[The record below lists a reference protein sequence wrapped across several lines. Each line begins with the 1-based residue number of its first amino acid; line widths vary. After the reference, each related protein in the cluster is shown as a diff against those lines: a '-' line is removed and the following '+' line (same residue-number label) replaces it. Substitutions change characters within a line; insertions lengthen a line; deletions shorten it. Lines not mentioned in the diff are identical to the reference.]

1 MHLRRLAI
9 HALPGIEP
17 GFTFEP
23 PSAGINIV
31 TGPNAIG
38 KSSLARA
45 LQYLLE
51 SHGADPPALSLEAE
65 FDSGDARW
73 QVSRNGSQIVWRCNG
88 EVASRPALPG
98 ADRVGLF
105 RLSVENLLDDSDAND
120 RALAERL
127 RRELHGNFDLGQ
139 PRIEIGRR
147 FAVHEAK
154 RLADAGKARRRVED
168 EYVGLQRQEAELP
181 ALERRIETAVAA
193 SVRREHLE
201 QALRLADAID
211 ARKDRESALQR
222 FPPDMDCLRGDEL
235 EQLEE
240 NEKRA
245 LSLNEELRDRQRDL
259 ETTEANLE
267 RTGLAPATPAP
278 EEVQAAEER
287 LRRLDKKSV
296 ERENAR
302 TAVAEASAALR
313 DVLAHFNRED
323 APPRLDSDAIRRAEG
338 IAQPMMA
345 AQNRRRELQEQLAL
359 AGETPDAAQMERQRD
374 GVEALR
380 AWLAGNAADSGRT
393 RTSTK
398 LPRLVTWVAVAA
410 AAFAALTSFIQGAL
424 IAFAGALVALI
435 AFGAA
440 LFLLRGQRPAAPSAT
455 DAAMRRFDEADLP
468 PPLQWNEQDVRQHL
482 REVIEVRL
490 NELTLQQTRAANSD
504 QIRLQIRETDA
515 EIEELDKARGALAN
529 EIGFDPLLPVVEFQR
544 FIHLCS
550 EWDKAR
556 TRHVQ
561 QRDRL
566 DLLERDIAETA
577 HLVREFVDPWRSP
590 DAPALEDIAG
600 QPDMVLLRGAFDDLR
615 ERIDAARNAQNGILA
630 VKTAIQSLEQ
640 RIAEIDN
647 AVESLFVQAK
657 VEPRDR
663 AALAARIDRLPQ
675 WKEANAAL
683 HTATTEEALVRARL
697 VDQPDLVALT
707 DEGDRA
713 RLQAD
718 RETSTVEAAE
728 HTRLIREHT
737 TIRTRLND
745 AGTDR
750 KLEQAAADESRARQ
764 DLEDK
769 RDEALLAVATKTLL
783 DDVERAF
790 EAEHEPAVLRR
801 ARDVFA
807 EVTAGA
813 FELRLRG
820 DGTFIAHDVRQET
833 ARELAELSSGTRMQL
848 LLAVRLAWIET
859 QEQGGE
865 TLPLFLDEALT
876 TSDEE
881 RFAVMAQS
889 LERLAG
895 AGDVGRDGT
904 GDAIG
909 DAVDDG
915 IATGAEEGTGVG
927 ASHRTADGAAVE
939 DREEDGAGT
948 ARRRQIFYLS
958 ARRHEPALW
967 QQATGARP
975 AVIDLAA
982 VRFPPEV
989 HSPEE
994 YRIEAPP
1001 SIPAPDGRSA
1011 ESYASLL
1018 GVPPRLDLH
1027 RPEGSIHL
1035 FHLLRDDPALLH
1047 TLMDTWRIGSLGQL
1061 GVLLASDA
1069 ARTALPGEDLQC
1081 RLRQRCRVVRA
1092 WVELWRQG
1100 RGRPV
1105 DRGVLEQCTAISAT
1119 FIDRVADLAVH
1130 VRGDAEALL
1139 QALRE
1144 GKVDRFRTRK
1154 IDDLE
1159 QWLAEEGHTDDQERL
1174 TGEDRRRLTLQRA
1187 APETAADAADV
1198 NRVVSWLESND
1209 AAGDEADD
1217 WRGASDEGF
1226 GIERVPI

>member
-1 MHLRRLAI
+1 M
-9 HALPGIEP
+9 
-17 GFTFEP
+17 
-23 PSAGINIV
+23 
-31 TGPNAIG
+31 
-38 KSSLARA
+38 
-45 LQYLLE
+45 
-51 SHGADPPALSLEAE
+51 
-65 FDSGDARW
+65 
-73 QVSRNGSQIVWRCNG
+73 
-88 EVASRPALPG
+88 
-98 ADRVGLF
+98 
-105 RLSVENLLDDSDAND
+105 ENLLDDSDAND
-120 RALAERL
+120 KALAERL

-139 PRIEIGRR
+139 PRIELGRR
-147 FAVHEAK
+147 FAVHEA
-154 RLADAGKARRRVED
+154 RILADAGRARRRVED
-168 EYVGLQRQEAELP
+168 EYVGLYRQEAELP
-181 ALERRIETAVAA
+181 ALGRRIEMAVEA

-222 FPPDMDCLRGDEL
+222 FPPDMDRLRGDEL

-240 NEKRA
+240 NETRA
-245 LSLNEELRDRQRDL
+245 LRLNEELRDGRRDL
-259 ETTEANLE
+259 ETAEANLE
-267 RTGLAPATPAP
+267 STGLAQATPAA
-278 EEVQAAEER
+278 EEVHAAEER
-287 LRRLDKKSV
+287 LRQLDRKTV

-302 TAVAEASAALR
+302 TAVAEAGAELR

-359 AGETPDAAQMERQRD
+359 AGEAPDAAQMERQRD
-374 GVEALR
+374 GAEALR

-398 LPRLVTWVAVAA
+398 LPRLVSWVAVAA

-435 AFGAA
+435 ALGAV
-440 LFLLRGQRPAAPSAT
+440 LFLLRGQRSTAPSPTA
-455 DAAMRRFDEADLP
+455 AAMRRFDEADLP

-577 HLVREFVDPWRSP
+577 HLVRMFVDPWRTP

-615 ERIDAARNAQNGILA
+615 ERIDAAKNARNGILA
-630 VKTAIQSLEQ
+630 VRTAIQSLEQ

-663 AALAARIDRLPQ
+663 AALAARIDQLPQ
-675 WKEANAAL
+675 WKEANGAL

-697 VDQPDLVALT
+697 VDQADLVALA
-707 DEGDRA
+707 DEGERA

-728 HTRLIREHT
+728 HTRLIQEHA

-745 AGTDR
+745 AGKDR
-750 KLEQAAADESRARQ
+750 KLEQAAAEESRARQ
-764 DLEDK
+764 ALEDK
-769 RDEALLAVATKTLL
+769 RDEALLAVATRTLL

-801 ARDVFA
+801 ARDAFA
-807 EVTAGA
+807 EVTARA

-895 AGDVGRDGT
+895 AGDEGRDRT
-904 GDAIG
+904 GNAIG
-909 DAVDDG
+909 DAADDG
-915 IATGAEEGTGVG
+915 IATGVEAGTGVG
-927 ASHRTADGAAVE
+927 AAHGTADDAAVE
-939 DREEDGAGT
+939 DRDEDGAGT
-948 ARRRQIFYLS
+948 TRRRQIFYLS

-982 VRFPPEV
+982 ARFPSEE
-989 HSPEE
+989 SAPEE
-994 YRIEAPP
+994 YRVEAPP

-1047 TLMDTWRIGSLGQL
+1047 TVMDTWRIGSLGQL
-1061 GVLLASDA
+1061 EVLLASDA
-1069 ARTALPGEDLQC
+1069 ARTALPGEELQC
-1081 RLRQRCRVVRA
+1081 RLRRRCRVVRA

-1105 DRGVLEQCTAISAT
+1105 DRGVLEQCSAISAT
-1119 FIDRVADLAVH
+1119 FIDRVADQAALVG
-1130 VRGDAEALL
+1130 GDAEALL

-1144 GKVDRFRTRK
+1144 GKVDRFRSRK
-1154 IDDLE
+1154 IDELE
-1159 QWLAEEGHTDDQERL
+1159 QWFAEEGYTDDQERL

-1187 APETAADAADV
+1187 APETTADAADV

-1209 AAGDEADD
+1209 AAGDGADD
-1217 WRGASDEGF
+1217 RRGASDEGF

>member
-120 RALAERL
+120 KALAERL

-139 PRIEIGRR
+139 PRIELGRM
-147 FAVHEAK
+147 FARHEAR
-154 RLADAGKARRRVED
+154 RLADAAKARRRVES
-168 EYVGLQRQEAELP
+168 EYAGLQRQEAELP
-181 ALERRIETAVAA
+181 ALEQEIEKAVAA
-193 SVRREHLE
+193 RVRSEHLA
-201 QALRLADAID
+201 QALSLADAID
-211 ARKDRESALQR
+211 ARKDRASALQR

-240 NEKRA
+240 YEKRA
-245 LSLNEELRDRQRDL
+245 LRLNEELRDRRRDL
-259 ETTEANLE
+259 GTAEANLE
-267 RTGLAPATPAP
+267 RTWLAQATPAA
-278 EEVQAAEER
+278 EELHAAEER
-287 LRRLDKKSV
+287 LRQLDKISV
-296 ERENAR
+296 ERESAR
-302 TAVAEASAALR
+302 TAVAEAGAALL
-313 DVLAHFNRED
+313 DVLAHFNPEGE
-323 APPRLDSDAIRRAEG
+323 PPRLDGAAFRRTEEFAG
-338 IAQPMMA
+338 PLID
-345 AQNRRRELQEQLAL
+345 AQNRRGELQEQLAL
-359 AGETPDAAQMERQRD
+359 AGEAPEAADVERQRD

-393 RTSTK
+393 RSSRK
-398 LPRLVTWVAVAA
+398 LPRLVSWVAVVAA
-410 AAFAALTSFIQGAL
+410 AIAALTAFIQGAL
-424 IAFAGALVALI
+424 IAFAAALVALI
-435 AFGAA
+435 ALGAA
-440 LFLLRGQRPAAPSAT
+440 LFLLRGQQSAAPSPT
-455 DAAMRRFDEADLP
+455 DAAMRRFDETDLP
-468 PPLQWNEQDVRQHL
+468 PPPHWNEQGVRQHL
-482 REVIEVRL
+482 REVIEARL
-490 NELTLQQTRAANSD
+490 NELTLQQTQAANSD
-504 QIRLQIRETDA
+504 RIRLQIRETNA
-515 EIEELDKARGALAN
+515 AIERLEEERIALAT
-529 EIGFDPLLPVVEFQR
+529 EIGFDPRLPVAEFQR

-550 EWDKAR
+550 EWDRAR

-561 QRDRL
+561 QRARL
-566 DLLERDIAETA
+566 DLLDADTADTA
-577 HLVREFVDPWRSP
+577 HLVRTFLDPWRAA
-590 DAPALEDIAG
+590 DAPAPEDAAG
-600 QPDMVLLRGAFDDLR
+600 RPAIVLLRGAFDDLR
-615 ERIDAARNAQNGILA
+615 ERIDAAGKADDRIRA
-630 VKTAIQSLEQ
+630 VKTEIQSLEQ
-640 RIAEIDN
+640 RVAEIDN
-647 AVESLFVQAK
+647 AVESLFAQAK

-663 AALAARIDRLPQ
+663 VALAARIDQLPQ
-675 WKEANAAL
+675 WKEANTAL
-683 HTATTEEALVRARL
+683 HTATTEEALVRSRL
-697 VDQPDLVALT
+697 EEQHALVALA
-707 DEGDRA
+707 DEGERA

-718 RETSTVEAAE
+718 LQASTVEADE
-728 HTRLIREHT
+728 HTRLIQQQTE
-737 TIRTRLND
+737 IRTRLGD
-745 AGTDR
+745 AGTDG
-750 KLEQAAADESRARQ
+750 KLEQAAAEESRAIQ
-764 DLEDK
+764 ALEDK
-769 RDEALLAVATKTLL
+769 RDEALLAVATRTLL

-881 RFAVMAQS
+881 RFAVMARS

-895 AGDVGRDGT
+895 AAQDGRGT
-904 GDAIG
+904 AGNGAAYVDDDRTGTWIEEGADAGAENRMEGAIG
-909 DAVDDG
+909 AVRG
-915 IATGAEEGTGVG
+915 
-927 ASHRTADGAAVE
+927 
-939 DREEDGAGT
+939 
-948 ARRRQIFYLS
+948 RQIFYLS

-967 QQATGARP
+967 EQATGARP

-982 VRFPPEV
+982 ARFPSDV
-989 HSPEE
+989 FVPEE
-994 YRIEAPP
+994 YRVEAPP
-1001 SIPAPDGRSA
+1001 SIPAPNDASA

-1018 GVPPRLDLH
+1018 GVPPRLDLY

-1035 FHLLRDDPALLH
+1035 FHLLRDDLALLH

-1061 GVLLASDA
+1061 EVLLASDA

-1081 RLRQRCRVVRA
+1081 RLRRRCRVVRT

-1105 DRGVLEQCTAISAT
+1105 DRGVLERCSAISAT
-1119 FIDRVADLAVH
+1119 FIDRVADLAMH

-1139 QALRE
+1139 QALHE

-1154 IDDLE
+1154 IDELE
-1159 QWLAEEGHTDDQERL
+1159 QWLAEGGHTDDQERL
-1174 TGEDRRRLTLQRA
+1174 TGEDRRRLTLQRTT
-1187 APETAADAADV
+1187 PQTAAEAADV
-1198 NRVVSWLESND
+1198 NRVVSWLEAND
-1209 AAGDEADD
+1209 AAGGSADD
-1217 WRGASDEGF
+1217 RRGVSDEGF
-1226 GIERVPI
+1226 GIERVPT